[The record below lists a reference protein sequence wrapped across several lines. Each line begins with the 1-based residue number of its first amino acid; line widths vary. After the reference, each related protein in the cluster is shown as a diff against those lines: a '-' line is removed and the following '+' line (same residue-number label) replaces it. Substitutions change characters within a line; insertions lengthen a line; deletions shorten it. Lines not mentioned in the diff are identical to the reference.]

1 MRCIWCNTPNSY
13 YLTVENS
20 MRQNCRVSDN
30 GYHDFQS
37 NSSLA
42 RCFRYLFGFA
52 FARQRMSEYLIEHRR
67 EKRPNTI

>member
-1 MRCIWCNTPNSY
+1 MRCIWCNTPSSY

-20 MRQNCRVSDN
+20 MRQNCRESDS

-37 NSSLA
+37 HSPLSKCL
-42 RCFRYLFGFA
+42 RYCCVVA
-52 FARQRMSEYLIEHRR
+52 FARQRISQSLIEHRR